1 LKECDLLTKS
11 SKPDNATPSISRN
24 TVMSDPLSGTAL
36 YRDIE
41 RYAGFGVHRYGSRGA
56 EAAMSWIELE
66 LGAAGYQVDS
76 QALTILRQYELDH
89 AHLHIGE
96 AVLEAFPHWW
106 LPENRATFALS
117 ARLSDEVDATGKLAW
132 VHLPHDRSA
141 YLNDAH
147 RSAIYQAAAHNP
159 VAIVLTID
167 NPANDIFTYN
177 ANQEDPPWPVPVIVV
192 AARHKALLAKALND
206 GTVISIDVAGR
217 YLRDVPGRNLIG
229 RLDGSESQAIVISTP
244 VTSWFTSSGERG
256 PGIANFLAL
265 ARHAARQASDRP
277 LGKTLVFVA
286 TAGHE
291 IGHGGM
297 ERFLHQAAPPPSEV
311 KAWIHLGASNACHL
325 WTQDGEGWRTD
336 GLVDGSSRR
345 LVMSP
350 SMQAM
355 VSHQFR
361 HLEAVPFIAEKEAIG
376 ELRDV
381 KAAGYRDFFGM
392 AGSHRFFHTP
402 TDGPQTTSPAIL
414 EPVARAFA
422 SALDALM

>member
-1 LKECDLLTKS
+1 
-11 SKPDNATPSISRN
+11 
-24 TVMSDPLSGTAL
+24 MSDPLSGTAL
-36 YRDIE
+36 YCDIE
-41 RYAGFGVHRYGSRGA
+41 RYAGFGLHRYGSHGA
-56 EAAMSWIELE
+56 EAAMSWIERE
-66 LGAAGYQVDS
+66 LAAAGYQVNS
-76 QALTILRQYELDH
+76 QALTMPRQYELDH
-89 AHLHIGE
+89 AKLRIGE
-96 AVLEAFPHWW
+96 RALEAFPHWW
-106 LPENRATFALS
+106 LPEDRATFALS
-117 ARLSDEVDATGKLAW
+117 ARLSDDADATGLLVW

-141 YLNDAH
+141 YLNDSH
-147 RSAIYQAAAHNP
+147 RTAIHQAASRNP

-177 ANQEDPPWPVPVIVV
+177 ANQEDAPWPVPVIVV

-229 RLDGSESQAIVISTP
+229 RLDGGRSPAIVISTP
-244 VTSWFTSSGERG
+244 ITSWFNSTGERG

-265 ARHAARQASDRP
+265 ARHAARHASGRP
-277 LGKTLVFVA
+277 LSKTLVFVA

-297 ERFLHQAAPPPSEV
+297 ESFLRHAAPPPSEV
-311 KAWIHLGASNACHL
+311 KAWIHLGASNACHQ

-336 GLVDGSSRR
+336 GSVDGAARR

-350 SMQAM
+350 SMQTM
-355 VSHQFR
+355 VSQQFR
-361 HLEAVPFIAEKEAIG
+361 QIDAVPFIADKEAIG

-402 TDGPQTTSPAIL
+402 TDGPQTTSPTIL

>member
-1 LKECDLLTKS
+1 
-11 SKPDNATPSISRN
+11 
-24 TVMSDPLSGTAL
+24 MSDPLSGQAL

-41 RYAGFGVHRYGSRGA
+41 RYAGFGLHRYGSLGA
-56 EAAMSWIELE
+56 EAAMSWIEHE
-66 LGAAGYQVDS
+66 LAAAGYQVDS
-76 QALTILRQYELDH
+76 QALTMPRQYELDH
-89 AHLHIGE
+89 AQLHIGT
-96 AVLEAFPHWW
+96 AALEAFPHWW
-106 LPENRATFALS
+106 LPEDRATFALS
-117 ARLSDEVDATGKLAW
+117 ARLSDEADATGKLVW

-141 YLNDAH
+141 YLNDSH
-147 RSAIYQAAAHNP
+147 RTAIHQAAGRNP

-177 ANQEDPPWPVPVIVV
+177 ANQEDAPWPVPVIVV
-192 AARHKALLAKALND
+192 AARHKALLAKALHE
-206 GTVISIDVAGR
+206 GTVMSIDVAGR
-217 YLRDVPGRNLIG
+217 YRQDVPGRNLIG
-229 RLDGSESQAIVISTP
+229 HLDGSASQAIVISTP
-244 VTSWFTSSGERG
+244 ITSWFTSTGERG

-265 ARHAARQASDRP
+265 ARHAARQVSGRP
-277 LGKTLVFVA
+277 LSNKLVFVA

-297 ERFLHQAAPPPSEV
+297 EHFLRHAAPPPSEV
-311 KAWIHLGASNACHL
+311 KAWIHLGASNACHQ
-325 WTQDGEGWRTD
+325 WTQDGDGWRTD
-336 GLVDGSSRR
+336 GSVDGAARR

-355 VSHQFR
+355 VSQQFR
-361 HLEAVPFIAEKEAIG
+361 QIDAVPFIADKEAIG

>member
-1 LKECDLLTKS
+1 MSDLL
-11 SKPDNATPSISRN
+11 
-24 TVMSDPLSGTAL
+24 SGQAL

-41 RYAGFGVHRYGSRGA
+41 RYAGFGLHRYGSHGA
-56 EAAMSWIELE
+56 EAAMSWIEHE
-66 LGAAGYQVDS
+66 LAAAGYQVDS
-76 QALTILRQYELDH
+76 QTLTMPRQYELDH
-89 AHLHIGE
+89 AKLRIGE
-96 AVLEAFPHWW
+96 AALEAFPHWW
-106 LPENRATFALS
+106 LPEDRATFALS
-117 ARLSDEVDATGKLAW
+117 ARLSDEADATGKLVW

-141 YLNDAH
+141 YLNDSH
-147 RSAIYQAAAHNP
+147 RSAIDQAAGRNP

-177 ANQEDPPWPVPVIVV
+177 ANQEDAPWPVPVIVV
-192 AARHKALLAKALND
+192 AARHKALLAKALKD

-229 RLDGSESQAIVISTP
+229 RLNGSASQAIVISTP
-244 VTSWFTSSGERG
+244 ITSWFTSTGERG

-265 ARHAARQASDRP
+265 ARHAARHASGRP
-277 LGKTLVFVA
+277 LSNQLVFVA

-297 ERFLHQAAPPPSEV
+297 EHFLRHAAPPPSEV
-311 KAWIHLGASNACHL
+311 KAWIHLGASNACHQ
-325 WTQDGEGWRTD
+325 WTQDGDGWRTD
-336 GLVDGSSRR
+336 GSVDGAARR

-355 VSHQFR
+355 VSQQFR
-361 HLEAVPFIAEKEAIG
+361 QIDAVPFIADKEAIG

-422 SALDALM
+422 SALDALMSRTE

>member
-1 LKECDLLTKS
+1 LVWRDLLTKS
-11 SKPDNATPSISRN
+11 PKPDNATPSILRR

-41 RYAGFGVHRYGSRGA
+41 RYAGFGLHRYGSHGA
-56 EAAMSWIELE
+56 EAAMSWIERE
-66 LGAAGYQVDS
+66 LAAAGYQVNS
-76 QALTILRQYELDH
+76 QALTMPRQYELDH
-89 AHLHIGE
+89 AKLRIGE
-96 AVLEAFPHWW
+96 TALEAFPHWW
-106 LPENRATFALS
+106 LPEDRATFALS
-117 ARLSDEVDATGKLAW
+117 ARLGDDADATGLLVW

-141 YLNDAH
+141 YLNDSH
-147 RSAIYQAAAHNP
+147 RSAIHQAASRNP

-177 ANQEDPPWPVPVIVV
+177 ANQEDAPWPVPVIVV

-229 RLDGSESQAIVISTP
+229 RLDGGAAQAIVISTP
-244 VTSWFTSSGERG
+244 ITSWFTSTGERG

-265 ARHAARQASDRP
+265 ARHAAGRP
-277 LGKTLVFVA
+277 LSSKLVFVA

-297 ERFLHQAAPPPSEV
+297 ERFLRHAAPPPSDV
-311 KAWIHLGASNACHL
+311 KAWIHLGASNACHQ

-336 GLVDGSSRR
+336 GSVDGAARR

-350 SMQAM
+350 SMQTM
-355 VSHQFR
+355 VSQQFR
-361 HLEAVPFIAEKEAIG
+361 QIDAVPFIADKEAIG

-402 TDGPQTTSPAIL
+402 TDGPQTTSPTIL

>member
-1 LKECDLLTKS
+1 LEECDLLTKS
-11 SKPDNATPSISRN
+11 PKPDNATPSILRS

-41 RYAGFGVHRYGSRGA
+41 RYAGFGLHRYGSQGA
-56 EAAMSWIELE
+56 EAAMSWIESE
-66 LGAAGYQVDS
+66 LSAAGYQVDS
-76 QALTILRQYELDH
+76 QALTMPRQYELDQ
-89 AHLHIGE
+89 ARLHVGE

-106 LPENRATFALS
+106 LPEDRATFALS
-117 ARLSDEVDATGKLAW
+117 ARLCNESDATGKLIW
-132 VHLPHDRSA
+132 VQLPHDRSA
-141 YLNDAH
+141 YLNDSH
-147 RSAIYQAAAHNP
+147 RSAIHQAAARNP

-177 ANQEDPPWPVPVIVV
+177 ANQEDDPWPVPVIVV
-192 AARHKALLAKALND
+192 AARHKALLAKALKD
-206 GTVISIDVAGR
+206 GTAISIDVAGR
-217 YLRDVPGRNLIG
+217 YLRNVPGRNLIG
-229 RLDGSESQAIVISTP
+229 RLDGGTSQAIVISTP
-244 VTSWFTSSGERG
+244 ITSWFASTGERG

-265 ARHAARQASDRP
+265 ARHAARRASDRRIS
-277 LGKTLVFVA
+277 KTLVFVA

-297 ERFLHQAAPPPSEV
+297 EHFLRHAAPPPSEV
-311 KAWIHLGASNACHL
+311 KAWIHLGASNACHQ
-325 WTQDGEGWRTD
+325 WTQEGEGWRTD
-336 GLVDGSSRR
+336 GSVDGAARR
-345 LVMSP
+345 LVMSA
-350 SMQAM
+350 SMHAM
-355 VSHQFR
+355 VSQQFS
-361 HLEAVPFIAEKEAIG
+361 HIDAVPFIADKDAIG

-422 SALDALM
+422 SALDALI

>member
-1 LKECDLLTKS
+1 
-11 SKPDNATPSISRN
+11 
-24 TVMSDPLSGTAL
+24 MSDPLSGTAL

-41 RYAGFGVHRYGSRGA
+41 RYAGFGLHRYGSRGA
-56 EAAMSWIELE
+56 EAAMSWIDRELA
-66 LGAAGYQVDS
+66 AAGYQVES
-76 QALTILRQYELDH
+76 QTLTMPRQYELDH
-89 AHLHIGE
+89 AQLRIDE
-96 AVLEAFPHWW
+96 ATLEAFPHWW
-106 LPENRATFALS
+106 LPEDRAAFALS
-117 ARLSDEVDATGKLAW
+117 ARLSDEADATGKLVW
-132 VHLPHDRSA
+132 VQLPNDRSA
-141 YLNDAH
+141 YLNDSH
-147 RSAIYQAAAHNP
+147 RTAIHQAAGRNP

-177 ANQEDPPWPVPVIVV
+177 ANQEDAPWPVPVIVV

-217 YLRDVPGRNLIG
+217 YLRNVPGRNLIG
-229 RLDGSESQAIVISTP
+229 RLDGGASQAIIISTP
-244 VTSWFTSSGERG
+244 ITSWFNSTGERG

-265 ARHAARQASDRP
+265 ARHAARHASGRP
-277 LGKTLVFVA
+277 LRKTLVFVA

-297 ERFLHQAAPPPSEV
+297 ESFLRHAAPPPSEV
-311 KAWIHLGASNACHL
+311 KAWIHLGASNACHQ

-336 GLVDGSSRR
+336 GSVDGAARR

-355 VSHQFR
+355 VSQQFR
-361 HLEAVPFIAEKEAIG
+361 QIDAVPFIAEKEAIG
-376 ELRDV
+376 ELREV